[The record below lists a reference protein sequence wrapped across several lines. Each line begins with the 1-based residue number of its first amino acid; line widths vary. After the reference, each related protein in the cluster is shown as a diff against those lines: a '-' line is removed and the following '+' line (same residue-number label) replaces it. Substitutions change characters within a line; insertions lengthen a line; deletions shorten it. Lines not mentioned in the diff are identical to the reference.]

1 LGDFFE
7 ALHQFENFP
16 RQALVATGVILTI
29 SITAEV
35 CQIAGK
41 AIVRRSKTPRHG
53 GRMAPWNAASN
64 DRTSACCGAQKMLPN
79 TSTIMIL
86 RTFVAKKDRFRAKLP
101 RSMP

>member
-53 GRMAPWNAASN
+53 DEWLHGMLRQMTAPVPAAVRKKCS
-64 DRTSACCGAQKMLPN
+64 RTRAQ
-79 TSTIMIL
+79 S
-86 RTFVAKKDRFRAKLP
+86 
-101 RSMP
+101 